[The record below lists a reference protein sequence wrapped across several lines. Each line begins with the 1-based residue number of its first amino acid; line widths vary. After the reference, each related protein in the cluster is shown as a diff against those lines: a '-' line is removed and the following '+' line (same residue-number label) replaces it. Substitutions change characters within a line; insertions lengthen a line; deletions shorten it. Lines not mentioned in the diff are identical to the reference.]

1 MWIVSD
7 ICKVIAVLVIAR
19 IVALDIVNPALQ
31 LVFQSGVAV
40 FHFHKVAVLGR
51 IGRSKHAV

>member
-1 MWIVSD
+1 MGVMPD
-7 ICKVIAVLVIAR
+7 ICKVIAVFVIAA
-19 IVALDIVNPALQ
+19 VGALDIVNLPLQ
-31 LVFQSGVAV
+31 LAFQSGIGI

>member
-1 MWIVSD
+1 MSD
-7 ICKVIAVLVIAR
+7 ICKVIAVLVIAA
-19 IVALDIVNPALQ
+19 VDTLDIVNPALQ

>member
-1 MWIVSD
+1 MWVMSD
-7 ICKVIAVLVIAR
+7 IFKVIAVLVIAR

-40 FHFHKVAVLGR
+40 FYFHKVAVLGG
-51 IGRSKHAV
+51 IGRSKHPV